1 MHTTIHA
8 TCFSEPP
15 EWFWQESPK
24 WIVQVPH
31 QIPWSS
37 VTWCKIT
44 EFEALVSSEREEV
57 EFPLINGSGGFNLS
71 MAVPTEVHHSK
82 VDVYVRVSRCW
93 NTEKHAIL
101 MMNISEFDIKLWR
114 PSENTA
120 HSPSH
125 ACVRPSGDKGDT
137 NFMRTPAQEE
147 LNRGRN
153 WLELKIE
160 AQI

>member
-1 MHTTIHA
+1 MHTTIHT

-37 VTWCKIT
+37 VIWCKIT
-44 EFEALVSSEREEV
+44 EFEAHAGPVSSEREEV

-82 VDVYVRVSRCW
+82 GDVYVRVSRCCH
-93 NTEKHAIL
+93 TERHAIL
-101 MMNISEFDIKLWR
+101 DPDDEYFRMR
-114 PSENTA
+114 HQVVTA
-120 HSPSH
+120 EWKYSTLPLPRICQ
-125 ACVRPSGDKGDT
+125 ASGDKGDT
-137 NFMRTPAQEE
+137 NFMRTPAQGE
-147 LNRGRN
+147 LNTGRN
-153 WLELKIE
+153 RL
-160 AQI
+160 